1 MRRRI
6 ARLVTYC
13 LNMGGKELLL
23 TEVTSVK
30 FIKEVFIELN
40 QQSNGEWD
48 GVDLRDLLFL
58 ISELFIARLG
68 MI

>member
-1 MRRRI
+1 
-6 ARLVTYC
+6 
-13 LNMGGKELLL
+13 MGGKELLL